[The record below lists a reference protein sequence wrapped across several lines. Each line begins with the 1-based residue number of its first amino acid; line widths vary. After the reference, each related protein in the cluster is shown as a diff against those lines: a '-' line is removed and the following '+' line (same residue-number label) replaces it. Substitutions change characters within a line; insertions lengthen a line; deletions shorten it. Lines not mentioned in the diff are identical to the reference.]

1 MCTLSS
7 SITLQEKHK
16 PWKGGNSYLEAL
28 LSICTKLCLSEVSL
42 GEQLTLVEVLNSAQ
56 EDDRHNYHCYVLRV
70 PCLRSQT
77 NSNCGVFDLIVR
89 HHHCFPVLPWSN
101 GAERCITDDTSPSVW
116 MVRGSKGSEEQGGEE
131 SAGASI
137 AHAASR
143 HSGSMVSVMRV
154 LQQSGDQTLCLFH
167 CSRCHRRDSWTE
179 KRHRPTLFSCAMIQM
194 LKEELASE
202 LRLITVWLRECY

>member
-1 MCTLSS
+1 MTDIITTAMFWGSLVYARKPTAIAGSLTWLSG
-7 SITLQEKHK
+7 ITIVFQFC
-16 PWKGGNSYLEAL
+16 PEATE
-28 LSICTKLCLSEVSL
+28 LSAASRMTQAPL
-42 GEQLTLVEVLNSAQ
+42 
-56 EDDRHNYHCYVLRV
+56 
-70 PCLRSQT
+70 
-77 NSNCGVFDLIVR
+77 
-89 HHHCFPVLPWSN
+89 
-101 GAERCITDDTSPSVW
+101 VW
-116 MVRGSKGSEEQGGEE
+116 MVRGSKGSEEQGGKE

-143 HSGSMVSVMRV
+143 HGGSMVSVMRV